1 MNSNTSLSKFLP
13 VLFGFFVMGFVD
25 VVGIS
30 TSYVQQDFNLSDSVA
45 NLLPMM
51 VFLWFF
57 VFSVPTGLLMNKL
70 GRKNTVL
77 LSMAITVVAMLV
89 PWIAYSYGIA
99 LLAFALLGI
108 GNTIL
113 QVSLNPLVTNVV
125 SEEQLTSRLTLGQ
138 FVKAISSFLGPI
150 IAGFA
155 ATSLGNWKILFPL
168 FAAITL
174 LSGLWLWLVPIPREE
189 SNEKSTSFSDA
200 FGLLKDKTILLLF
213 LGILFVVGVDVGMNT
228 ATPKFLMERA
238 GLPLEKAGLG
248 TSLYFAARTIG
259 ALTGAILLAKLSS
272 MGFFRVSMIVAV
284 ASTVLMVFSHS
295 TVVILILVALIG
307 FSIANIFSIIFSM
320 ALQKRPDRGNEI
332 SGLMIMGVSGG
343 AVLPPIMGIASD
355 AIGQT
360 GSILVI
366 LVGMLYLLFAAY
378 GVKVESKK

>member
-1 MNSNTSLSKFLP
+1 MNTNTSLSKLLP

-30 TSYVQQDFNLSDSVA
+30 TSYVQKDFNLSDSVA

-77 LSMAITVVAMLV
+77 LSMVITFIAMLV
-89 PWIAYSYGIA
+89 PLIAYSYGMA
-99 LLAFALLGI
+99 LFAFALLGI

-113 QVSLNPLVTNVV
+113 QVSLNPLVSNVV
-125 SEEQLTSRLTLGQ
+125 SKEQLTSRLTLGQ
-138 FVKAISSFLGPI
+138 FIKAIASFLGPI

-155 ATSLGNWKILFPL
+155 AATLGNWKMLFPV
-168 FAAITL
+168 FAGITF
-174 LSGLWLWLVPIPREE
+174 LSGLWLWLIPIPRDERVE
-189 SNEKSTSFSDA
+189 QTTSFGEA
-200 FGLLKDKTILLLF
+200 FGLLRDKTILLLF

-238 GLPLEKAGLG
+238 GLPLEQAGLG
-248 TSLYFAARTIG
+248 TSLYFAARTAG
-259 ALTGAILLAKLSS
+259 ALTGAILLAKMSAT
-272 MGFFRVSMIVAV
+272 GFFRISMLSAIAAMVIMLFGQ
-284 ASTVLMVFSHS
+284 STVLVLIMVA
-295 TVVILILVALIG
+295 IIG
-307 FSIANIFSIIFSM
+307 FAIANIFSIIFSM
-320 ALQKRPDRGNEI
+320 ALQKRPERGNEI

-343 AVLPPIMGIASD
+343 AVLPPLMGLASD

-360 GSILVI
+360 GGMLVI
-366 LVGMLYLLFAAY
+366 LAGMLYLLLAAY
-378 GVKVESKK
+378 VVKSEKK

>member
-1 MNSNTSLSKFLP
+1 MNTNTSLSKLLP

-30 TSYVQQDFNLSDSVA
+30 TSYVQKDFNLSDSVA

-77 LSMAITVVAMLV
+77 LSMVITFIAMLV
-89 PWIAYSYGIA
+89 PLIAYSYGMA
-99 LLAFALLGI
+99 LFAFALLGI

-113 QVSLNPLVTNVV
+113 QVSLNPLVSNVV
-125 SEEQLTSRLTLGQ
+125 SKEQLTSRLTLGQ
-138 FVKAISSFLGPI
+138 FIKAIASFLGPI

-155 ATSLGNWKILFPL
+155 AATLGNWKMLFPV
-168 FAAITL
+168 FAGITL
-174 LSGLWLWLVPIPREE
+174 LSGLWLWLIPIPRDERVE
-189 SNEKSTSFSDA
+189 QTTSFGEA

-238 GLPLEKAGLG
+238 GLPLEQAGLG
-248 TSLYFAARTIG
+248 TSLYFAARTAG
-259 ALTGAILLAKLSS
+259 ALTGAILLAKMSAT
-272 MGFFRVSMIVAV
+272 GFFRISMLSAIAAMVIMLFGQ
-284 ASTVLMVFSHS
+284 STVLVLIMVA
-295 TVVILILVALIG
+295 IIG
-307 FSIANIFSIIFSM
+307 FAIANIFSIIFSM
-320 ALQKRPDRGNEI
+320 ALQKRPERGNEI

-343 AVLPPIMGIASD
+343 AVLPPLMGLASD

-360 GSILVI
+360 GGMLVI
-366 LVGMLYLLFAAY
+366 LAGMLYLLLAAY
-378 GVKVESKK
+378 VVKSEKK